1 MKTLLVSA
9 LGLLASCAA
18 NAQGNAP
25 AVTNVAAPFSS
36 SSAGISLLA
45 PVETSRSRANT
56 APPPDTWRASE
67 VPAVTPAAPGLM
79 AVSGDSYRWQLAL
92 GYEYARFRSSAFDLN
107 LNGLH
112 TDLAY
117 FRNDWLGLEGS
128 VVAAFGPSVAGGKSS
143 KYLLFTGGPKITWRR
158 ARWEPFGHVLA
169 GGLHVVPQ
177 TALGGRT
184 GFALQA
190 GGGADWHVLPLLSVR
205 FEGDWVY
212 SRLYS
217 TGQNS
222 FQAGI
227 SGVFHF

>member
-18 NAQGNAP
+18 NAQGNAL

-36 SSAGISLLA
+36 SSTNVSLLA
-45 PVETSRSRANT
+45 PANASHSWTDT
-56 APPPDTWRASE
+56 APLSDAGRSSEASSL
-67 VPAVTPAAPGLM
+67 VPAAPGFM
-79 AVSGDSYRWQLAL
+79 AVTSESYRWQLAL
-92 GYEYARFRSSAFDLN
+92 GYEYARFRSAAFDLN

-112 TDLAY
+112 TDVAY

-128 VVAAFGPSVAGGKSS
+128 VVAAFGPAVAGGKSS

-158 ARWEPFGHVLA
+158 VRWEPFGHVLV
-169 GGLHVVPQ
+169 GGLHVLPQ

-184 GFALQA
+184 GFALQT

-217 TGQNS
+217 SGQNS

-227 SGVFHF
+227 GGVIHF